1 MERFY
6 RALVRHPKRVMLLF
20 LLATGISLLCWPLVS
35 VNYDMNDYLP
45 PQSASTIALDT
56 LGEEYEGG
64 IPNARVLVRD
74 ISLSRAL
81 TFKEALQAI
90 DGVTGVMWLDDS
102 TDVMQPLEVM
112 DDALLG
118 TYYQDR
124 NALYSLVIAED
135 SRGEATRDI
144 RKLIGDDNAVTGA
157 AVSTADAT
165 TSTVTQIRLI
175 AIFAVLFVLLI
186 LLLTTG

>member
-135 SRGEATRDI
+135 SRVEATRDI